1 MGIETQAQ
9 DGESDEEG
17 EVDLKDELIS
27 ALEELEKCKKKNKQ
41 SNQIVSELKTRLQEA
56 KKIEE
61 DLDLQ
66 LKNRIQECERLEEEI
81 MHLRKKFDE

>member
-1 MGIETQAQ
+1 MEDSEDENISEGEETQILFMVIETQAH

-27 ALEELEKCKKKNKQ
+27 ALEELEKCRRKNKQ
-41 SNQIVSELKTRLQEA
+41 TNQIISDLNTQLQEA

-61 DLDLQ
+61 DLDL
-66 LKNRIQECERLEEEI
+66 
-81 MHLRKKFDE
+81 